1 MMAKRIYTRFLLV
14 GMALLGS
21 EVCLAQ
27 TDVAASLYWAF
38 ASAGSVALVWLFGEI
53 AEVWSWQAALLCT
66 LALLVLNQIAT
77 VALPPDARRTTV
89 TRRVA

>member
-1 MMAKRIYTRFLLV
+1 MGAFW
-14 GMALLGS
+14 LGS
-21 EVCLAQ
+21 VPVALTLIEKAAGAAQ
-27 TDVAASLYWAF
+27 AGAASSLYWAF